1 MVAYPFYRTNR
12 IQGFAMTTHNNM
24 PRTTPR
30 TTPHTTTIFGG
41 SGFLGRHIVRRLA
54 ARGDIVKVA
63 VRHPER
69 ANFLKPM
76 GDVGQIVLIKANLQ
90 DSAAI
95 VDAVAGSDTVINC
108 VGLLAE
114 AGRQRFASL
123 HVDGVR
129 HIAQAAEVMEV
140 DRFIHL
146 SAIGAD
152 PNADALYSRT
162 KGLGEQAAREAFPNV
177 TILRPSLVF
186 GAEDKFFNL
195 FAGFA
200 RWLPALP
207 LFGGGHNKFQP
218 VYVGDV
224 ADAVMAALNNPDT
237 AGKTYELGGAATYS
251 FRQLLQLMLQITGYK
266 RALIPVPM
274 PLAYL
279 QALILE
285 RLPKPL
291 LTRDQLRLLKTDNVV
306 AAGALTLK
314 DLGITPTAL
323 ETLLPT
329 YLAAYKNPQ
338 KLDGVG

>member
-1 MVAYPFYRTNR
+1 MVAYPFYPTNR
-12 IQGFAMTTHNNM
+12 IQGFAMTTHNN
-24 PRTTPR
+24 TTHN

-41 SGFLGRHIVRRLA
+41 SGFLGRHIVKRLA

-76 GDVGQIVLIKANLQ
+76 GDVGQIVLLKANLQ
-90 DSAAI
+90 DPAAVI
-95 VDAVAGSDTVINC
+95 DVVAGSDTVINC

-114 AGRQRFASL
+114 SGRQRFASL

-129 HIAQAAEVMEV
+129 RIAQAAEVMEV

-152 PNADALYSRT
+152 PHADALYSRT

-207 LFGGGHNKFQP
+207 VFGGGHNKFQP

-237 AGKTYELGGAATYS
+237 AGKTFELGGPATYS
-251 FRQLLQLMLQITGYK
+251 FRQLLQLMLQITGYN
-266 RALIPVPM
+266 RLLIPVPM

-285 RLPKPL
+285 RLPTPL
-291 LTRDQLRLLKTDNVV
+291 LTRDQLRLLKKDNVV
-306 AAGALTLK
+306 ADKGLTLK

-323 ETLLPT
+323 ETILPT
-329 YLAAYKNPQ
+329 YLTAFKNPKDHRGAQ
-338 KLDGVG
+338 LD